1 MRIDVTGRAPRV
13 LVAPDSFKGTMT
25 ARQVATALAEGIHEA
40 GGAPVMLP
48 LADGGEGT
56 AAVLR
61 QAVGGQVIRGWAE
74 DPLGGQ
80 VMAEL
85 VWNPVTRTAIV
96 ETASAT
102 GLHLITPSPAHAWE
116 ASSAGTGQLL
126 AACAALGADLV
137 LLGVGGSAC
146 TDGGVGALRALRAAG
161 GLNRCRVQVL
171 CDVVTPFEDAATVF
185 GPQKG
190 ADTATVE
197 RLTRRLDRLAGQ
209 LPRDPRGILRTGAA
223 GGLSGAL
230 WSAYSA
236 ELVSGI
242 DAVLDLLE
250 ADRVLQNVDLVVTG
264 EGRLDA
270 QTGQGKVIDGVLR
283 RARAAGIPVVAVV
296 GQHALDDAEWAR
308 LGLAGVHVAGD
319 KAALREVGHQ
329 LIGREL

>member
-1 MRIDVTGRAPRV
+1 
-13 LVAPDSFKGTMT
+13 MT
-25 ARQVATALAEGIHEA
+25 ARVVATALAKGIHEA
-40 GGAPVMLP
+40 GGAPVALP

-61 QAVGGQVIRGWAE
+61 PAVGGQVIRAWAE
-74 DPLGGQ
+74 GPLGDP

-116 ASSAGTGQLL
+116 ASSAGTGHLL
-126 AACAALGADLV
+126 AVCAALGAELV
-137 LLGVGGSAC
+137 LVGVGGSAC
-146 TDGGVGALRALRAAG
+146 TDGGDGALQALRAAG
-161 GLNRCRVQVL
+161 GLSRSRLQVL
-171 CDVVTPFEDAATVF
+171 CDVVTPFEDAAAVF

-190 ADTATVE
+190 ADAETVE
-197 RLTRRLDRLAGQ
+197 RLTRRLDHVAGQ
-209 LPRDPRGILRTGAA
+209 MVPDPRGIPRTGAA
-223 GGLSGAL
+223 GGLSGAPR
-230 WSAYSA
+230 SAYSA

-270 QTGQGKVIDGVLR
+270 QTAQGKVIDGVLR
-283 RARAAGIPVVAVV
+283 RARAAGVPVVAVV
-296 GQHALDDAEWAR
+296 GQHALDGDEVAR
-308 LGLAGVHVAGD
+308 MGLAGLHVAGD
-319 KAALREVGHQ
+319 EAALREVGRQ
-329 LIGREL
+329 LSWVL